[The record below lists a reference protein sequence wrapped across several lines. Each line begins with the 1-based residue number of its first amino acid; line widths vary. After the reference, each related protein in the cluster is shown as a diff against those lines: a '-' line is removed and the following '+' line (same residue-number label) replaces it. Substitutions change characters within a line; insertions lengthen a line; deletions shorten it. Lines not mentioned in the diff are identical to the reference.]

1 LKAWLIVLIALT
13 ALSASA
19 TAIVYH
25 NGWTLYYGDA
35 EARLAIA
42 RRVVDSRTPGYDQ
55 IGTVWLPLPVA
66 LMLPLI
72 GNDHLWESGLA
83 GALPSSVGFVLAGLL
98 LFGAARRL
106 FASVPAAAAAVASFG
121 LNPNVLY
128 LQATPMTEAI
138 WFAGIMALLYFTVS
152 FAQRPSIGFV
162 LAAALANVALSLTR
176 YDGWF
181 LIPFGFG
188 FVLLTGGKRRI
199 WLALLFGCVASSGAV
214 YWLAHN
220 WWYFGNPLDF
230 YNGPYS
236 AKAIQGSASYPGK
249 GDWAKSWL
257 YVRSAAALCAG
268 LGALLAASIGLLAVI
283 YKRLWWPLV
292 LLCLPPVFY
301 IWSMHSSGNPI
312 FLPTLWPNS
321 YYNSRY
327 GLAAWPLIAL
337 CAGAAVLLA
346 PARIRPIAAALVALI
361 ALTPWLLDPRADSWV
376 VWKESQVNS
385 NARRDWTRQTAQY
398 LAAHYRRGTGIF
410 GTLGDPA
417 GAFREAGIPFREV
430 LQEGNEPEWEAAAQ
444 KPQLFLHEEWAVAF
458 AGDRVAKA
466 AQAMHYELVRSIAV
480 KGARTIEIYKRR

>member
-1 LKAWLIVLIALT
+1 LKSWPIVLAGLVAIGAIAT
-13 ALSASA
+13 
-19 TAIVYH
+19 TIVFR

-35 EARLAIA
+35 EAHLTIA
-42 RRVVDSRTPGYDQ
+42 RRVIDSRTPGYDQ

-66 LMLPLI
+66 VTVPLV
-72 GNDHLWESGLA
+72 GNDRLWRSGLA
-83 GALPSSVGFVLAGLL
+83 GAIPSSIGFVFAGLF
-98 LFGAARRL
+98 LFGAVRRL
-106 FASVPAAAAAVASFG
+106 FGPLPAAAAAACFA

-138 WFAGIMALLYFTVS
+138 WFAGLMGLLYFWVR
-152 FAQRPSIGFV
+152 FAESPAVGFV
-162 LAAALANVALSLTR
+162 FAAALANLAISMTR

-188 FVLLTGGKRRI
+188 FVLVTGGKRRL
-199 WLALLFGCVASSGAV
+199 WLALLFGSVASLGAL

-220 WWYFGNPLDF
+220 AWYFGNPLDF

-249 GDWAKSWL
+249 NDWAKAWL
-257 YVRSAAALCAG
+257 YVGSASALCAG
-268 LGALLAASIGLLAVI
+268 LGAVIVAAVGLPAVI
-283 YKRLWWPLV
+283 GKRAWWPL
-292 LLCLPPVFY
+292 LLLSLPSAFY

-312 FLPTLWPNS
+312 FIPTLWPKT

-327 GLAAWPLIAL
+327 GLAAWPLLAL
-337 CAGAAVLLA
+337 CAGAAVLWA
-346 PARIRPIAAALVALI
+346 PTRMRPMAAALVVLVAC
-361 ALTPWLLDPRADSWV
+361 APWLLNPHPDSWV
-376 VWKESQVNS
+376 VWKESEVNS
-385 NARRDWTRQTAQY
+385 EARREWTHRTAEY

-417 GAFREAGIPFREV
+417 GAYREAGIPFREV
-430 LQEGNEPEWEAAAQ
+430 LQEGNEPQWEAAAQ
-444 KPQLFLHEEWAVAF
+444 RPDLFLNEEWAVAF

-466 AQAMHYELVRSIAV
+466 AQRMHYELVRSIAV